1 MELEFIALKMLF
13 YTFTDSGNILRF
25 LFPKKYLETILIF
38 INAKY
43 FLLNKKTLF
52 RLSSRY
58 VAPKLKFTQHHNIYN
73 NWRKMEI
80 FYEKVN
86 DFTFYLH

>member
-1 MELEFIALKMLF
+1 MSSGKVPSYLSCFEKTNF
-13 YTFTDSGNILRF
+13 YI
-25 LFPKKYLETILIF
+25 KKYLETILIF
-38 INAKY
+38 IKCNV
-43 FLLNKKTLF
+43 LCVEQKTLF

-80 FYEKVN
+80 FYERVN